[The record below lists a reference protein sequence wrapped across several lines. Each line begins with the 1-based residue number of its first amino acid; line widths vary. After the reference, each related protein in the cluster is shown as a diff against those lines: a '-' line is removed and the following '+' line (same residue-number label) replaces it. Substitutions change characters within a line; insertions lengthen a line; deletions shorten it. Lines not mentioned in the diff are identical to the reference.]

1 VPSYPQAGV
10 VHISIHR
17 FIHRF
22 YPSYPQVYPQVL
34 LISNATSYLNSSFTA
49 VFIHNLDELSTVSV
63 DNWSELW
70 TVSEDLSTGHLQPVD
85 RLWTEYKFNAYF
97 VLQSPIPGGG
107 GSGLSFTLDLLGDLM
122 YLGEDIAVAVYEV
135 GDLGGGVHNGRM
147 VAPAEGLPYLG
158 E

>member
-1 VPSYPQAGV
+1 MPSYPQAKV
-10 VHISIHR
+10 VHDSIHR

-22 YPSYPQVYPQVL
+22 YPSYPQVYPQASL
-34 LISNATSYLNSSFTA
+34 HSNVTICLDSSFTA
-49 VFIHNLDELSTVSV
+49 VFIHSLEELSTISV
-63 DNWSELW
+63 DKWAGLW
-70 TVSEDLSTGHLQPVD
+70 KVSGDLSTERPRPVD
-85 RLWTEYKFNAYF
+85 TLWTEHTFNAYF

-107 GSGLSFTLDLLGDLM
+107 GSGSPFTLDLLGDLM

-135 GDLGGGVHNGRM
+135 GYLCRGVHNGGM

>member
-10 VHISIHR
+10 VHNSIHN

-22 YPSYPQVYPQVL
+22 YPSYPQVYPQVSL
-34 LISNATSYLNSSFTA
+34 QSNVTTYLNCTFIA
-49 VFIHNLDELSTVSV
+49 VFIHSLEELSTKTVDKWTTLWKVS
-63 DNWSELW
+63 D
-70 TVSEDLSTGHLQPVD
+70 DLSTGRQRPVD
-85 RLWTEYKFNAYF
+85 RLWTEYTFNAYF

-107 GSGLSFTLDLLGDLM
+107 GLGSPFALDLLGDLM

-135 GDLGGGVHNGRM
+135 GYLCGGVHYGGM
-147 VAPAEGLPYLG
+147 VASSEGLPYLG